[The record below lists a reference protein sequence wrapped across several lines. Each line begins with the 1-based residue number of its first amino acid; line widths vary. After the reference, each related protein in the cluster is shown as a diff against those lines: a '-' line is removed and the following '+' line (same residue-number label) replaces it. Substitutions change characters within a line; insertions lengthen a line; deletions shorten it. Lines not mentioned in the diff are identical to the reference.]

1 VELEWA
7 AQFGAGQLLAE
18 TTLYH
23 SHEPYFRQ
31 HLPWRVGLVKL
42 DVGPV
47 VVAHLH
53 RSVPSA
59 PASVQIVA
67 RLDRAG
73 HAALVARLPGE
84 DIIMN
89 DDPNIRQMS
98 CDPRGLN
105 VLITDA
111 TTAVGESL
119 VRGFIE
125 AGAKQVWA
133 GAPPGKALRKPA
145 SGSIVV
151 TPLDVRNS
159 DSVRRAAESVGSD
172 IDVLVNSSRHEAGSA
187 LVPAGDSLAPAGG
200 SLPAGDSLADR
211 SVVANRSVASRSVI
225 AADSAQEEMGVNYFG
240 LVHLSQY
247 FAPLM
252 QARAASGI
260 TAWVNLL
267 SVYAMCNLPS
277 QPTFSASMAAA
288 LSLSQALR
296 AQVRPSGLRV
306 VNVFAGPVS
315 PESLARSV
323 VGALRDGLEDCYP
336 GEVAQ
341 DLLARWLES
350 PKALERELAAHG

>member
-1 VELEWA
+1 
-7 AQFGAGQLLAE
+7 
-18 TTLYH
+18 
-23 SHEPYFRQ
+23 
-31 HLPWRVGLVKL
+31 
-42 DVGPV
+42 
-47 VVAHLH
+47 
-53 RSVPSA
+53 
-59 PASVQIVA
+59 
-67 RLDRAG
+67 
-73 HAALVARLPGE
+73 
-84 DIIMN
+84 
-89 DDPNIRQMS
+89 
-98 CDPRGLN
+98 
-105 VLITDA
+105 
-111 TTAVGESL
+111 
-119 VRGFIE
+119 
-125 AGAKQVWA
+125 
-133 GAPPGKALRKPA
+133 
-145 SGSIVV
+145 
-151 TPLDVRNS
+151 
-159 DSVRRAAESVGSD
+159 
-172 IDVLVNSSRHEAGSA
+172 
-187 LVPAGDSLAPAGG
+187 
-200 SLPAGDSLADR
+200 
-211 SVVANRSVASRSVI
+211 
-225 AADSAQEEMGVNYFG
+225 MGVNYFG